1 MMRRAVVSLVL
12 LAPLAL
18 VAVGCND
25 EGASSE
31 VTQRNDPGPFRSLSL
46 EVDLDPND
54 AGSEDKPRRV
64 TLDLALRLGAPRA
77 AEPPLLRTA
86 DVLMPEGIRYA
97 GGRFPSCERRALE
110 RSGPEGCPRGSIMG
124 EGALVARA
132 DTAPARG
139 RITVV
144 NGGADQLYFHT
155 VLTNPL
161 RTEAPMVGT
170 ITPAEAPWAYRL
182 RLQVPEEL
190 QIVAGIPIAVREL
203 RVTAGRDGW
212 LSTTSCPD
220 DSTWD
225 FEGTAHFAGGGR
237 AVRTATVDCEG

>member
-1 MMRRAVVSLVL
+1 MMRRVVPLVVL
-12 LAPLAL
+12 LAL
-18 VAVGCND
+18 VAAGCDD
-25 EGASSE
+25 EGSSE
-31 VTQRNDPGPFRSLSL
+31 VTPRNDPGPFRSLSL
-46 EVDLDPND
+46 EVDLTPNE
-54 AGSEDKPRRV
+54 AGSEAQPRPV

-86 DVLMPEGIRYA
+86 DVLMPEGTRYA
-97 GGRFPSCERRALE
+97 GGQFPSCEQRTLE
-110 RSGPEGCPRGSIMG
+110 RAGPEGCPRGSLMG
-124 EGALVARA
+124 EGALKARA

-144 NGGADQLYFHT
+144 NGGAERLYFHT

-161 RTEAPMVGT
+161 RTEAPMIGT
-170 ITPAEAPWAYRL
+170 IIPEDSPWAYRL

-212 LSTTSCPD
+212 LATTSCPE

-225 FEGTAHFAGGGR
+225 FEGAAHFAGGGR